1 MPLLSLISTIKV
13 KPIHKRTYP
22 LGDSGGSPTQT
33 LRLRGGCASASN
45 VSCRHNLRL
54 SFYTLDVGGTKK
66 SKKKRRKKGGKGL
79 SSGSWMG
86 CGGGGC

>member
-45 VSCRHNLRL
+45 ID
-54 SFYTLDVGGTKK
+54 DVDGTKK